1 MFTNVNTTTVDPVL
15 HFVLLNSPTTTAQHF
30 GTFRTTDCH
39 LLLRLMT
46 TEPHFTLLRSTSH
59 KNVLKSNN
67 PFWVFD
73 ECLKFKL
80 KIWQFFVIF
89 VTQLWMGKVIRESR
103 SLKVKF
109 VPLWSEVAGPV
120 WPDASIIFQYM
131 SLSIY
136 EKLFR
141 AYKICQTR
149 FKILPNIKYTLKKLP
164 KTFKILPKW
173 RQIWPNPVTLDAAF
187 VCSFNERP
195 ERIVI
200 DLAAKEWKNKTF
212 WQLN

>member
-46 TEPHFTLLRSTSH
+46 TEPHFTLLRS
-59 KNVLKSNN
+59 
-67 PFWVFD
+67 
-73 ECLKFKL
+73 
-80 KIWQFFVIF
+80 
-89 VTQLWMGKVIRESR
+89 
-103 SLKVKF
+103 
-109 VPLWSEVAGPV
+109 
-120 WPDASIIFQYM
+120 
-131 SLSIY
+131 
-136 EKLFR
+136 R

-212 WQLN
+212 